1 MASIEWTVPAFAQL
15 EELPQKL
22 AFDVVRR
29 VDLLAHHPE
38 MGVSLRSRFPS
49 LKNCR
54 QLIIGRTHRI
64 VYELD
69 EESNTVYLLAI
80 QHCRQ
85 RLPATRD
92 LKRALRPELDEDS

>member
-1 MASIEWTVPAFAQL
+1 MAAIEWTIPAFTQL

-22 AFDVVRR
+22 AFEIVRR
-29 VDLLAHHPE
+29 VDLLADYPE

-54 QLIIGRTHRI
+54 QIVIGRTHRV

-69 EESNTVYLLAI
+69 EASDTVYLLAV

-92 LKRALRPELDEDS
+92 LKRALKPETEE

>member
-1 MASIEWTVPAFAQL
+1 MAAIEWTIPAFAQL
-15 EELPQKL
+15 EALSQKL
-22 AFDVVRR
+22 AFEVVRR
-29 VDLLAHHPE
+29 VDLLAEYPE
-38 MGVSLRSRFPS
+38 MGVSLQSRFPS

-54 QLIIGRTHRI
+54 QIVIGKTHRI

-69 EESNTVYLLAI
+69 GHSKTVYVLAV

-92 LKRALRPELDEDS
+92 LKRALRPETEEE